1 MPTPN
6 AKPAGSY
13 HHGDLRRALLAAA
26 LELVAEKGPQGFTMS
41 EAAKRAGVSAAA
53 PYRHFTDKEALL
65 GEVAEQGFVALG
77 QALDRI
83 AARGKDPLDLLVRLG
98 RGYVRW
104 ALANPDHY
112 KVMFDDA
119 YGAEGFSDVR
129 PARRHTF
136 LVLLNAIEAGQQAG
150 LVKAQDPRAVAG
162 PLWSVVHGIALL
174 QIGHKL
180 RAVGIKEGAEALA
193 ARTITALLQSPGIA
207 ATE

>member
-1 MPTPN
+1 MPSPQ

-13 HHGDLRRALLAAA
+13 HHGDHRRALLAAA
-26 LELVAEKGPQGFTMS
+26 LELVAEKGPRGFTMS
-41 EAAKRAGVSAAA
+41 EAAKRAGVSTAA

-65 GEVAEQGFVALG
+65 AEVAEQGFVALG

-104 ALANPDHY
+104 AVANPDHY

-119 YGAEGFSDVR
+119 HGAEDFSDVR
-129 PARRHTF
+129 PAGRHTF
-136 LVLLNAIEAGQQAG
+136 LVLLNTIESGQQAG
-150 LVKAQDPRAVAG
+150 VLKAQDPRAVAG
-162 PLWSVVHGIALL
+162 PLWSVIHGIALL

-193 ARTITALLQSPGIA
+193 ARTITALLRSPEIA
-207 ATE
+207 AT

>member
-6 AKPAGSY
+6 TKPAGSY
-13 HHGDLRRALLAAA
+13 HHGDLRRALLDAA

-41 EAAKRAGVSAAA
+41 EAAKRAGVSTAA
-53 PYRHFTDKEALL
+53 PYRHFADKDALL
-65 GEVAEQGFVALG
+65 GEVAEQGFAVLG

-83 AARGKDPLDLLVRLG
+83 TARGRDPLDLLVRLG

-119 YGAEGFSDVR
+119 HGALDFTDVR
-129 PARRHTF
+129 PAGRHTF

-150 LVKAQDPRAVAG
+150 LLRTQDPRAVAG
-162 PLWSVVHGIALL
+162 PLWSVIHGIALL
-174 QIGHKL
+174 QIGHKF
-180 RAVGIKEGAEALA
+180 RAVGIKEGAEVLA
-193 ARTITALLQSPGIA
+193 ARTVTALLRSPDIA
-207 ATE
+207 ATA

>member
-1 MPTPN
+1 MPSPR

-26 LELVAEKGPQGFTMS
+26 LELVAEKGPRGFTMS

-65 GEVAEQGFVALG
+65 AEVAEQGFVALG

-83 AARGKDPLDLLVRLG
+83 AARGRDPVDLLVRLG

-104 ALANPDHY
+104 AVANPDHY

-119 YGAEGFSDVR
+119 YGAEDFTDVR
-129 PARRHTF
+129 PAGRHTF
-136 LVLLNAIEAGQQAG
+136 LVLLNAIESGQRAGV
-150 LVKAQDPRAVAG
+150 VKAQDPRAVAG
-162 PLWSVVHGIALL
+162 PLWSVIHGIALL
-174 QIGHKL
+174 QIGQKL

-193 ARTITALLQSPGIA
+193 ARTVTALLRSPEIA
-207 ATE
+207 AV